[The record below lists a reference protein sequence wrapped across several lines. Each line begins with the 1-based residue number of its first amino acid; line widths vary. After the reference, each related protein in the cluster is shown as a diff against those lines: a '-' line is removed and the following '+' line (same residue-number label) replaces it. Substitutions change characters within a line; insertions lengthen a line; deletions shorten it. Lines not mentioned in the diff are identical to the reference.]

1 MTALLAVLAGLAT
14 IIAGGRILL
23 GLAEAG
29 YVVVRP
35 VLYFNL
41 VMGVLYL
48 VTAVL
53 IVRRAPSARGLAAG
67 VALANVVVLALA
79 ALARGNGGAVAGE
92 TVVAML
98 LRSALWIGIA
108 AALMRARGARTSHAH
123 A

>member
-1 MTALLAVLAGLAT
+1 VTALLAVLAGLAT

-67 VALANVVVLALA
+67 VALANVVVLALV

-108 AALMRARGARTSHAH
+108 AALMRGRVARTSHAH